1 LVWAVAAVA
10 LGGRQG
16 RAQNTDPR
24 QPVVELYAAL
34 HAAMRM
40 GHAAPFRQRFDELA
54 PAIEQA
60 FDLDAILQTSV
71 GLRWSSLEESERQTL
86 ATVFRAFTV
95 ASYTA
100 NFDTDNGDK
109 FEVLPQTRAAEAD
122 VIVESRL
129 VPEHGDPVRID
140 YLMRRGHTGWHI
152 VDVLLDGTISRVAVQ
167 RSDFRALLLS
177 GSPEPL
183 IASLKKKVADLSG
196 GAMRL

>member
-1 LVWAVAAVA
+1 MTVKGLGARPGRRPFLVWAVAAVA

-71 GLRWSSLEESERQTL
+71 GLRWSHL
-86 ATVFRAFTV
+86 AHWVC
-95 ASYTA
+95 
-100 NFDTDNGDK
+100 
-109 FEVLPQTRAAEAD
+109 
-122 VIVESRL
+122 
-129 VPEHGDPVRID
+129 
-140 YLMRRGHTGWHI
+140 
-152 VDVLLDGTISRVAVQ
+152 
-167 RSDFRALLLS
+167 
-177 GSPEPL
+177 
-183 IASLKKKVADLSG
+183 
-196 GAMRL
+196 